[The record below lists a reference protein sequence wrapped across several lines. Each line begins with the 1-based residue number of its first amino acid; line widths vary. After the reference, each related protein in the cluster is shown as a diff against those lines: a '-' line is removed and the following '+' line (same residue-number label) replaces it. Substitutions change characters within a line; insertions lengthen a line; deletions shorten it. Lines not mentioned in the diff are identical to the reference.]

1 MDKKDALAL
10 AVATLQILPTLVT
23 LTKSATELVNNAIK
37 IIKAAQAENR
47 DPTAEEW
54 ESFNVIIENLRDQRD
69 AAIGDDN
76 ED

>member
-69 AAIGDDN
+69 AAIGDNN